1 VNVFD
6 VWLKKVDDI
15 LDECLT
21 KEEVDITI
29 TEVDGIPLN
38 KYASLKLKNMVEV
51 EEENDVKT
59 T

>member
-6 VWLKKVDDI
+6 AWLKKVDDI

-21 KEEVDITI
+21 KKEVDITI

-38 KYASLKLKNMVEV
+38 KYALLKLKNMVEV